1 MTRILFK
8 FIIYPFCE
16 RTLKNERVK
25 SKIVRKS
32 SFGDM
37 ICLTSHD
44 YMSLI
49 FISFL
54 YCAKEGIV
62 VETSKAS

>member
-8 FIIYPFCE
+8 FIIYPSCE
-16 RTLKNERVK
+16 RALKNERVK

-37 ICLTSHD
+37 INLTSRD
-44 YMSLI
+44 YI
-49 FISFL
+49 
-54 YCAKEGIV
+54 
-62 VETSKAS
+62 